1 MKHWRAPALARHIR
15 AAQVGLLAAAVIVA
29 AAGCT
34 PGSFGAAAAK
44 PSGDAPAVQTYQ
56 IRDATHVS
64 TPVQYEQDP
73 PVGGRHAPNWQNCGF
88 YDAPIANELGVHSLE
103 HGAAW
108 LTYRPDLPASQ
119 QDALRRLARDPIGKG
134 YVLVTP
140 YPTLPADTPVV
151 ASAWGKQMRL
161 QRFDE
166 AALRSFVQTFAV
178 GPQTPEPGAPCSG
191 GVGQPR

>member
-1 MKHWRAPALARHIR
+1 MM
-15 AAQVGLLAAAVIVA
+15 VA

-34 PGSFGAAAAK
+34 PGSSGAAAAK

-88 YDAPIANELGVHSLE
+88 YDASIANELGVHSLE

-108 LTYRPDLPASQ
+108 ITYRPDLPASQ